1 MATKKKPA
9 AKTEENENESGNQ
22 WDPEKVRRFRMAFDK
37 KVKEGNLP
45 KDPRV
50 EWDFEG
56 SSYNMAFAFYLLEY
70 FETVVFWP
78 PQSRIYANQPEL
90 KS

>member
-9 AKTEENENESGNQ
+9 KTEENEEGGSQ

-37 KVKEGNLP
+37 KIKEGNLP

-78 PQSRIYANQPEL
+78 PQSRVYANQPEL

>member
-1 MATKKKPA
+1 MATRKKTTPA
-9 AKTEENENESGNQ
+9 KAEKSDDQNQ

-37 KVKEGNLP
+37 KIKEGNLP

-78 PQSRIYANQPEL
+78 PQSRVYANQPEL

>member
-1 MATKKKPA
+1 MATRKKTP
-9 AKTEENENESGNQ
+9 AKTEKSGEDQNQ

-37 KVKEGNLP
+37 KIKEGNLP

-78 PQSRIYANQPEL
+78 PQSRTYANQPEL